1 MLFVLTG
8 DVQTGKTRWL
18 LRLLDDLREL
28 GVGADGVIAPGVWR
42 EDGCGDFEKLA
53 IENRLLPDGPTIE
66 FARRADLVEGAGKS
80 CGWVFSQEAVAL
92 VNEHFAKLGR
102 VVAQAG
108 DVPAPLAPSAPPCPS
123 APSCSCAPYD
133 PLAPTLSERT
143 NVSRE
148 TFGGAAGS
156 ANVPQ
161 GVGRHEG
168 AEDPLEMNAFSGLG
182 AFRGTWCQRKHAGER
197 PGVAAS
203 ADARCVARL
212 LVVDELG
219 WMELE
224 RGEGL
229 SCALHLLEGGSTPRW
244 PHALVVVRARLL
256 EAARAQ
262 FEPAW
267 GAVQV
272 IHPDAEGA
280 VAVARACGVDLALAN
295 ECFT

>member
-18 LRLLDDLREL
+18 LRLLDDLRAL

-66 FARRADLVEGAGKS
+66 FARRANLVEGAGKS

-92 VNEHFAKLGR
+92 VNEHFAKLGCE
-102 VVAQAG
+102 VAQAG
-108 DVPAPLAPSAPPCPS
+108 DVPAPLAPSAPS
-123 APSCSCAPYD
+123 APSCPSVPPD
-133 PLAPTLSERT
+133 PFVLASLERT

-148 TFGGAAGS
+148 TFGGAVDS
-156 ANVPQ
+156 ATIPQ

-168 AEDPLEMNAFSGLG
+168 AEDLLEMDAPSDSD
-182 AFRGTWCQRKHAGER
+182 ASHDTWCQRKHAGKR

-229 SCALHLLEGGSTPRW
+229 SCALHLLEGGPTPRW

-256 EAARAQ
+256 EAARVRL
-262 FEPAW
+262 EPAW

>member
-18 LRLLDDLREL
+18 LRLLDDLRAL

-42 EDGCGDFEKLA
+42 EDGCGGFEKLA

-66 FARRADLVEGAGKS
+66 FARRANLAEGAGKS

-108 DVPAPLAPSAPPCPS
+108 DVPAPLAPSAPSCSS
-123 APSCSCAPYD
+123 APPD
-133 PLAPTLSERT
+133 PLVLASSERT

-148 TFGGAAGS
+148 TFGGAVDS
-156 ANVPQ
+156 ATIPQ

-168 AEDPLEMNAFSGLG
+168 AEDPLEMDAPSDSD
-182 AFRGTWCQRKHAGER
+182 ASHDTWCQRKHAGKR

>member
-8 DVQTGKTRWL
+8 DVQAGKTRWL
-18 LRLLDDLREL
+18 LRLLDDLRVL
-28 GVGADGVIAPGVWR
+28 GVDADGVIAPGVWR
-42 EDGCGDFEKLA
+42 EDGCGGFEKLA

-66 FARRADLVEGAGKS
+66 FARRADLVEGSGKS

-92 VNEHFAKLGR
+92 VNEHFVKLGLEAAH
-102 VVAQAG
+102 VD
-108 DVPAPLAPSAPPCPS
+108 DVPAPLAPPAPSDLSCPS
-123 APSCSCAPYD
+123 APPD
-133 PLAPTLSERT
+133 PFVLVSSERT

-148 TFGGAAGS
+148 TFGGAVDS
-156 ANVPQ
+156 ATIPQ

-168 AEDPLEMNAFSGLG
+168 AEDPLEMDAPSDSD
-182 AFRGTWCQRKHAGER
+182 ASHGTWCQREHAGER
-197 PGVAAS
+197 SGVAAS

-229 SCALHLLEGGSTPRW
+229 SCALHLLEGGPTPRW
-244 PHALVVVRARLL
+244 PHALVVVRACLL

-262 FEPAW
+262 LEPAW

>member
-18 LRLLDDLREL
+18 LRLLDDLRAL

-42 EDGCGDFEKLA
+42 EDGCGGFEKLA

-80 CGWVFSQEAVAL
+80 CGWVFSQEGVAL

-102 VVAQAG
+102 AVAQAG
-108 DVPAPLAPSAPPCPS
+108 DVPAPLAPSAPSCSS
-123 APSCSCAPYD
+123 APPD
-133 PLAPTLSERT
+133 PLVLASSERT

-161 GVGRHEG
+161 GGGRREG
-168 AEDPLEMNAFSGLG
+168 AEDPLEMDASSGSG
-182 AFRGTWCQRKHAGER
+182 AFCGTWCQRKRAGER
-197 PGVAAS
+197 FGSAAS
-203 ADARCVARL
+203 ADVRCVARL

-224 RGEGL
+224 RSEGL
-229 SCALHLLEGGSTPRW
+229 SCALRLLEGGPTPRW
-244 PHALVVVRARLL
+244 PHALVVVRVRLL
-256 EAARAQ
+256 EAARARL
-262 FEPAW
+262 EPAW

-280 VAVARACGVDLALAN
+280 VAVACTCGVDLALAN

>member
-1 MLFVLTG
+1 MLFMLTG

-18 LRLLDDLREL
+18 LRLLDGLRAL

-42 EDGCGDFEKLA
+42 EDGCGGFEKLA

-92 VNEHFAKLGR
+92 VNEHFAKLGCE
-102 VVAQAG
+102 VAHV
-108 DVPAPLAPSAPPCPS
+108 DDLPVPLVPSAPPCSS
-123 APSCSCAPYD
+123 APSCSCAPHD
-133 PLAPTLSERT
+133 PFAPIPSERT

-161 GVGRHEG
+161 GVGRREG
-168 AEDPLEMNAFSGLG
+168 AEDPLEMDASSDSG
-182 AFRGTWCQRKHAGER
+182 AFCGTWCQRKRAGER
-197 PGVAAS
+197 FGSAAS
-203 ADARCVARL
+203 ADVRCVARL

-224 RGEGL
+224 RSEGL

-244 PHALVVVRARLL
+244 PHALVVVRVRLL
-256 EAARAQ
+256 EAARARL
-262 FEPAW
+262 EPAW